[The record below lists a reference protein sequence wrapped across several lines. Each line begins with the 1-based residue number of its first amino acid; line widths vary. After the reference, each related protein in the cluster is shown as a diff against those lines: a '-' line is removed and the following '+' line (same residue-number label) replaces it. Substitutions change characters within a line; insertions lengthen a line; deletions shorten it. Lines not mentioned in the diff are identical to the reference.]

1 MSYKYYPTPN
11 GKKIYRLIHRIV
23 QPLFNSLVKFEIKGQ
38 EYIPSSTGAII
49 MSNHVSYLDP
59 IFLGAAVPREFH
71 YIARD
76 DLFRVKLFGDF
87 ISYFNAFPIKRG
99 KPDLKTLRK
108 TLSLLKED
116 KLLLMF
122 PEGTRSVD
130 GTLGEALEGA
140 GFITHRANVPVI
152 PAFVK
157 GTEIILPKNAKG
169 IKRAKVS
176 VRFGP
181 AIELTEWRN
190 MRRAREAYKP
200 IAQEIM
206 KGIAALK
213 TRVDNVLGG
222 EFGV

>member
-1 MSYKYYPTPN
+1 MSYTYYPTPH
-11 GKKIYRLIHRIV
+11 GKRIYRFLHRIA
-23 QPLFNSLVKFEIKGQ
+23 QPLFKSLVDFEVKGQ
-38 EYIPSSTGAII
+38 EHVPPTTGGMI

-59 IFLGAAVPREFH
+59 VFLGAAVPREFN

-76 DLFRVKLFGDF
+76 DLFEVKYFSDF
-87 ISYFNAFPIKRG
+87 IRYFNAVPIKRG
-99 KPDLKTLRK
+99 KPDLKNLRNI
-108 TLSLLKED
+108 LSMLKEG

-122 PEGTRSVD
+122 PEGTRSSD
-130 GTLGEALEGA
+130 GTLGEGLEGA
-140 GFITHRANVPVI
+140 GFIAYRANVPVI
-152 PAFVK
+152 PVFLK
-157 GTEIILPKNAKG
+157 GTEIILPKHAKG

-181 AIELTEWRN
+181 AVELTELRK

-213 TRVDNVLGG
+213 TSAENEV
-222 EFGV
+222 